1 MKKVLLDENLPRPLK
16 KHFSSDF
23 DVTTVPDLKWQALKN
38 GQLLNAIEE
47 EGIDILITA
56 DRNLQYQQ
64 NLDKYPVQIVVLI
77 THDNRYKTLQ
87 PCVLK
92 IEVEMHKMTSEDKII
107 EVDLR
112 NKE

>member
-38 GQLLNAIEE
+38 RQLLQAIEE
-47 EGIDILITA
+47 EGIDVLITA

-64 NLDKYPVQIVVLI
+64 NLDKFPIQVVVLI
-77 THDNRYKTLQ
+77 LYDNRYKTIAPLVPQ
-87 PCVLK
+87 IEEEMKK
-92 IEVEMHKMTSEDKII
+92 IEPEDKLI
-107 EVDLR
+107 EIDLR
-112 NKE
+112 NNG